1 MHLALLAPATLASI
15 LLLPVASS
23 PPQER
28 QMPPDESLVCMF
40 DAGVDQYVQLHRR
53 LEQFV
58 RPQIITPDPALLFV
72 SRTMLAAEIR
82 GQRPFARQGDIF
94 SPEIAAYFRRVI
106 ARTLREDGI
115 DFAVFFREDGM
126 TLPLS
131 VRVNG
136 DYPAD
141 GAVATM
147 PPTVL
152 SALPPLPPELQ
163 YRFVNFDL
171 ILWDVHAGL
180 IVDFVPN
187 VFGRTTHP

>member
-1 MHLALLAPATLASI
+1 MHLALLAPATLASL
-15 LLLPVASS
+15 LLLPIASGA
-23 PPQER
+23 QER
-28 QMPPDESLVCMF
+28 QVPPDESLVCMF
-40 DAGVDQYVQLHRR
+40 EAGVDQYVQLHRR
-53 LEQFV
+53 LEQLV
-58 RPQIITPDPALLFV
+58 RPQIITPDPSLLFV

-82 GQRPFARQGDIF
+82 NERPFARQGEVF
-94 SPEIAAYFRRVI
+94 TPELAAYFRRVI
-106 ARTLREDGI
+106 ARTLRDDGI
-115 DFAVFFREDGM
+115 DFAVFLREDGM

-152 SALPPLPPELQ
+152 RALPALPPELQ

-187 VFGRTTHP
+187 VFGRTTVP